1 MKIMLMNFVKSI
13 PSPIIIF
20 GVIVVL
26 SLLWNV
32 YMEFSQ
38 KRKFS
43 EPKLDTLSS
52 KLLLKLSGNIVE
64 DHMRLVNVSG
74 YENSEETISD
84 ALKFL
89 RVNQQTEIKI
99 YGQK

>member
-1 MKIMLMNFVKSI
+1 MKIMLMNFVKLI
-13 PSPIIIF
+13 PSPIITF

-74 YENSEETISD
+74 DENSEETISD